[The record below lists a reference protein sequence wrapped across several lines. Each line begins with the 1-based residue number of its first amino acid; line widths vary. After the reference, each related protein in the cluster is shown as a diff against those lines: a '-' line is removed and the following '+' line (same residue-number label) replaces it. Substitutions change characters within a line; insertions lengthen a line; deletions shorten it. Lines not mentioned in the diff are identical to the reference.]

1 MYPCN
6 KVEEKRERKRW
17 GEDWRERNRT
27 REVGVSRK
35 GETKKRG
42 KSKNDK
48 DITLNYFLKFIRHY
62 KQYNSSET
70 LSQKKKV

>member
-35 GETKKRG
+35 GETKKKGEKVRMT
-42 KSKNDK
+42 KTLLL
-48 DITLNYFLKFIRHY
+48 ITF
-62 KQYNSSET
+62 
-70 LSQKKKV
+70 